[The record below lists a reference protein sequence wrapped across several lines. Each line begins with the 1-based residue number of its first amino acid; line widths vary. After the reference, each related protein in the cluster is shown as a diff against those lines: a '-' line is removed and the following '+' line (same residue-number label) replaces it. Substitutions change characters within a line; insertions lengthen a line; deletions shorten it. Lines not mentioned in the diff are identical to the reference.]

1 MLDLDH
7 DMEHV
12 FYGSDFALR
21 LKRVRPGAVD
31 LQLQGI
37 VGVADDEALEG
48 YALATS
54 RTLQCPAV
62 VDLRAEDV
70 LELLEA
76 APQLGLALGDRLR
89 VLDVPRRLNDGAE
102 QMVLLGSARS

>member
-7 DMEHV
+7 DMQHV
-12 FYGSDFALR
+12 FYGSDFAVR
-21 LKRVRPGAVD
+21 LKRVRAGAVD
-31 LQLQGI
+31 LELQGI
-37 VGVADDEALEG
+37 IGVADDEALDG
-48 YALATS
+48 YALATA

-62 VDLRAEDV
+62 IDLNAEDV
-70 LELLEA
+70 LELLES

-102 QMVLLGSARS
+102 QMVMLGSARL